1 VVNVLAEKVEL
12 LPMGIA
18 KKSRDFR

>member
-18 KKSRDFR
+18 KKSRDFH